1 MPIERVDR
9 PGESQEATGR
19 KKNYLKRDGEWKG
32 GEGKVYKTIP
42 IQPNINR
49 PFQNAFLWAPS

>member
-1 MPIERVDR
+1 VWIDLAKAKRRLE
-9 PGESQEATGR
+9 G
-19 KKNYLKRDGEWKG
+19 KKSYLKRDGEWKG

-49 PFQNAFLWAPS
+49 PFQNAFL